1 VSVEQLVLIGT
12 GGHAKVIIEMF
23 EEGGQFELIGC
34 TSLAGGPSDILGI
47 PVLGDDAVLPRIH
60 ASGVRN
66 AFVALGDNRRRW
78 IAMRQIAKA
87 GFQFVNALSPRA
99 CISRRAELGVGVA
112 VMPGAVINVL
122 SRIGDGAIVNT
133 GATVDHD
140 CRIESCVHLGPGTNL
155 AGCVSV
161 GEGAFLGV
169 GTRVIP
175 GISIGSWTT
184 VGAGGVVIRDL
195 PSHVTAVGMPAE
207 IMKQDAG
214 EGH

>member
-1 VSVEQLVLIGT
+1 MEQVVLIGT

-23 EEGGQFELIGC
+23 EESGQFELIGC
-34 TSLAGGPSDILGI
+34 TSLAGGPSDLLGV
-47 PVLGDDAVLPRIH
+47 PVLGNDAVLPQIYT
-60 ASGVRN
+60 SGVHN
-66 AFVALGDNRRRW
+66 AFVALGDNRTRW
-78 IAMRQIAKA
+78 TAMRRIAKT

-99 CISRRAELGVGVA
+99 CISRRAELGVGIA
-112 VMPGAVINVL
+112 VMPGAVVNVL

-140 CRIESCVHLGPGTNL
+140 CRIESCAHVGPGANL

-175 GISIGSWTT
+175 GISIGSWTM

-207 IMKQDAG
+207 ILKPETS